1 MSNLTGNEDPKTV
14 AIVGDVIADVFG
26 LPREDVTETT
36 ERDDIPEWDS
46 LGHLN
51 LMLALED
58 AFNISF
64 TVDEMPDL
72 VSVPA
77 IVAKVIE
84 KCR

>member
-1 MSNLTGNEDPKTV
+1 MSNPTGNEDPKTV
-14 AIVGDVIADVFG
+14 AVVGDVIADVFG
-26 LPREDVTETT
+26 LPREDVTATT
-36 ERDDIPEWDS
+36 LREDIPEWDS

-58 AFNISF
+58 AFNVSF

-77 IVAKVIE
+77 IVAKVLE